1 MSPLPRLYSSPYDDR
16 FVWFSGKGDTECRTS
31 AEDVITSINEKTN
44 ISQALLDQLTSGHEC
59 ESLGQAAVELAR
71 TDVLDAQTRYEYAQ
85 GNLSE
90 SLTTRVTLNK
100 RKYSDLVKQDCGWI
114 QDDSNYEIQEIVWQN
129 AVTEESEASA
139 WVTHTQQE
147 LLNRVAEAAKMKL
160 ECECKVQGEHEREWT
175 SATSD
180 DAVDLDAWKQAH
192 EMICVLQR
200 KSIDESH
207 ADADKEYGCVYDK
220 PPVNTKPY
228 IAPAAID
235 AVCQIAQGIVA
246 DCNLDQLTGHTYYAS
261 QTSMHDS
268 NSKYCYH
275 VEVGTVVEQETAKS
289 ASNHQ
294 CSAETF
300 EQHETVGHLD
310 TKISDTKQHYS
321 EGSIGN
327 GCKNNGN
334 PDGKRTGTLVVKQD
348 PSVQA
353 PYAEVDESSIC
364 VYDVTIVVPAC

>member
-139 WVTHTQQE
+139 WVTHT
-147 LLNRVAEAAKMKL
+147 
-160 ECECKVQGEHEREWT
+160 
-175 SATSD
+175 
-180 DAVDLDAWKQAH
+180 
-192 EMICVLQR
+192 
-200 KSIDESH
+200 
-207 ADADKEYGCVYDK
+207 
-220 PPVNTKPY
+220 
-228 IAPAAID
+228 
-235 AVCQIAQGIVA
+235 
-246 DCNLDQLTGHTYYAS
+246 
-261 QTSMHDS
+261 
-268 NSKYCYH
+268 
-275 VEVGTVVEQETAKS
+275 
-289 ASNHQ
+289 
-294 CSAETF
+294 
-300 EQHETVGHLD
+300 
-310 TKISDTKQHYS
+310 
-321 EGSIGN
+321 
-327 GCKNNGN
+327 
-334 PDGKRTGTLVVKQD
+334 
-348 PSVQA
+348 
-353 PYAEVDESSIC
+353 
-364 VYDVTIVVPAC
+364 